1 MLEDNQKALE
11 LEIKTHFGGDKR
23 RIFFIARF
31 LVSLVVVCSVSYSKL
46 SHYLNPLVKWSSN
59 FKRIQRFFK
68 NYQFSQSAY
77 INFVFSLLTRLGVKD
92 RFVLAIDRT
101 NWKYGEKNIN
111 ILMIAIL
118 YRGTAIP
125 LIWSLLDKQ
134 GNSNQ
139 KERIALIESLKQHT
153 PLSYWS
159 SISCI
164 TMDREFLG
172 RKWLTFL
179 DDLNWIYVLRARKS
193 TRVKHKN
200 KEIKIWQL
208 FETDKYRVL
217 RKKRS
222 VFGLSVYLSGQ
233 KTIDKTGKIDY
244 VIFVSNV
251 SGPKVAVYYAQ
262 RWGIEVLFGD
272 LKSRGFNFEDTHVT
286 NMESTKTMI
295 FLLAIA
301 YLWAIKIGEW
311 LIENVIDMP
320 IRTVK
325 GKTKKLY
332 SIFKIGLIHLRIAI
346 FSMANV
352 TKLIRLLSCT

>member
-1 MLEDNQKALE
+1 
-11 LEIKTHFGGDKR
+11 
-23 RIFFIARF
+23 
-31 LVSLVVVCSVSYSKL
+31 
-46 SHYLNPLVKWSSN
+46 
-59 FKRIQRFFK
+59 
-68 NYQFSQSAY
+68 
-77 INFVFSLLTRLGVKD
+77 
-92 RFVLAIDRT
+92 
-101 NWKYGEKNIN
+101 
-111 ILMIAIL
+111 
-118 YRGTAIP
+118 
-125 LIWSLLDKQ
+125 
-134 GNSNQ
+134 
-139 KERIALIESLKQHT
+139 
-153 PLSYWS
+153 
-159 SISCI
+159 
-164 TMDREFLG
+164 MDREFLG

-286 NMESTKTMI
+286 NMESIKTMI

>member
-1 MLEDNQKALE
+1 MSKDSQKALE
-11 LEIKTHFGGDKR
+11 LEIKAHFGGDKR

-31 LVSLVVVCSVSYSKL
+31 LFSLVVVCSVSYSKL
-46 SHYLNPLVKWSSN
+46 SHYLNPLVKWQSN

-68 NYQFSQSAY
+68 NYKFSQRAY
-77 INFVFSLLTRLGVKD
+77 INFVFSLLIRLGVQD

-125 LIWSLLDKQ
+125 LIWSLLDKR

-139 KERIALIESLKQHT
+139 KERISLVKSLKQHT
-153 PLSYWS
+153 PSEYWDC
-159 SISCI
+159 ISCI
-164 TMDREFLG
+164 TMDREFVG
-172 RKWLTFL
+172 HKWLSFL
-179 DDLNWIYVLRARKS
+179 DGLNWIYVLRVKTS
-193 TRVKHKN
+193 TVVEYQN
-200 KEIKIWQL
+200 KETKIWRL
-208 FETDKYRVL
+208 FETATYRVL
-217 RKKRS
+217 RKKRT

-233 KTIDKTGKIDY
+233 KTINKKGKIEY

-251 SGPKVAVYYAQ
+251 AGPKVAVYYAQ

-286 NMESTKTMI
+286 NMESIKKMI

-301 YLWAIKIGEW
+301 YIWVIKIGEW

-320 IRTVK
+320 IRTVN

-346 FSMANV
+346 FSMTNV